1 LSGVFAWEFF
11 QFSQLGTRGFF
22 GPFNQDR
29 SSVAGTVNLAA
40 RNGWL
45 GHEITRDNFA
55 SNNLTSGSDA
65 AANHI
70 YTFLFPKVK
79 MHEALSL
86 QGSYRIGSWAD
97 LSQNT
102 SPGQLDFSRY
112 FNSEAPGMARS
123 FSPGYWN
130 TLYVTARLPWGQ
142 IMIGKQPNTIGLG
155 FIIDAEENT
164 NEGVV
169 LCTFFGPFIIGA
181 QYYPWVRGA
190 GVKYPVITDRSGA
203 SQPRISALLLYGS
216 GNISVQT
223 YIEYLNGHQGP
234 ESQLLQGDAQHLGRS
249 NFTPKDITSLLGLAN
264 FRYFDGWFFFNAEV
278 AFKQDVRRQSRSESD
293 AFART
298 RYWEFRGGMLECGAL
313 SGPARMSF
321 LWAYY
326 PGPDRRAGQL
336 IDRQPWMPP
345 RFLDSGVLVYRPYS
359 LLLGYNYGSGNESIE
374 ISTSH
379 GFISDA
385 STYGV
390 RLDYAVAANLN
401 AHATFLYARRV
412 SQGYGWGWIRPD
424 PSTTPSS
431 PALQF
436 AVRGDV
442 EDPLDYSFAA
452 DAPNILERDL
462 GYEIGGGM
470 IWKLIEGYVLRAHI
484 AYWKPGDWFKYA
496 CVDRTQPNWDI
507 PTAGNRWGINPNRD
521 IDPIFGTYISLIV
534 DF

>member
-1 LSGVFAWEFF
+1 
-11 QFSQLGTRGFF
+11 
-22 GPFNQDR
+22 
-29 SSVAGTVNLAA
+29 
-40 RNGWL
+40 
-45 GHEITRDNFA
+45 
-55 SNNLTSGSDA
+55 
-65 AANHI
+65 
-70 YTFLFPKVK
+70 
-79 MHEALSL
+79 
-86 QGSYRIGSWAD
+86 
-97 LSQNT
+97 
-102 SPGQLDFSRY
+102 
-112 FNSEAPGMARS
+112 
-123 FSPGYWN
+123 
-130 TLYVTARLPWGQ
+130 
-142 IMIGKQPNTIGLG
+142 
-155 FIIDAEENT
+155 
-164 NEGVV
+164 
-169 LCTFFGPFIIGA
+169 
-181 QYYPWVRGA
+181 
-190 GVKYPVITDRSGA
+190 
-203 SQPRISALLLYGS
+203 
-216 GNISVQT
+216 
-223 YIEYLNGHQGP
+223 
-234 ESQLLQGDAQHLGRS
+234 
-249 NFTPKDITSLLGLAN
+249 
-264 FRYFDGWFFFNAEV
+264 
-278 AFKQDVRRQSRSESD
+278 
-293 AFART
+293 
-298 RYWEFRGGMLECGAL
+298 MLECGAL